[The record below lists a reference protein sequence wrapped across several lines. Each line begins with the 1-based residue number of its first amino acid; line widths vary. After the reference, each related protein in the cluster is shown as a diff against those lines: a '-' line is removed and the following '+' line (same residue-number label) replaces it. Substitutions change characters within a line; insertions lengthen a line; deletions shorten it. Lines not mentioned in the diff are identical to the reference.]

1 MNTVTRLANPGRMW
15 VFSPNNPEGGYLE
28 YPNFANRM
36 QDCLFSVDFRNARA
50 LARVCRSR
58 YRGPRIQQGVQQ
70 EYLHVDRALKRD
82 LMADRLDAYCS
93 VTGRQTNGLSVIKGT
108 DHRPLRKVHIVLFQ
122 MSAFP

>member
-1 MNTVTRLANPGRMW
+1 MNTIARLANPGRMW
-15 VFSPNNPEGGYLE
+15 GFSPNNLEGGYLE
-28 YPNFANRM
+28 YPNLANRM
-36 QDCLFSVDFRNARA
+36 QDCLFSVDFRNTRT

-58 YRGPRIQQGVQQ
+58 YCGPKIQQGVQQ

-93 VTGRQTNGLSVIKGT
+93 VTEGQINGLSVLKGA
-108 DHRPLRKVHIVLFQ
+108 DHPPLRKVRIVLFQ